1 MALIVEGDM
10 PSCCAVCCDCNSADD
25 GNFCNRTGN
34 RLGND
39 WQLYRPLNCP
49 ILGEIPDD
57 HGRIVDV
64 NEFFKTYP
72 DLTLKK
78 ELTGQRGTL
87 EIDLLPVFK
96 QFLSEAPA
104 LMEANK

>member
-1 MALIVEGDM
+1 MALIIKGDM

-49 ILGEIPDD
+49 IRGEIPDR
-57 HGRIVDV
+57 HGNLIDQNKVLTNVTNLCSD
-64 NEFFKTYP
+64 EDTE
-72 DLTLKK
+72 TLKDA
-78 ELTGQRGTL
+78 
-87 EIDLLPVFK
+87 IMMIPVVV
-96 QFLSEAPA
+96 EAS
-104 LMEANK
+104 K

>member
-1 MALIVEGDM
+1 MALIIKGNM

-49 ILGEIPDD
+49 IIGEIPDKY
-57 HGRIVDV
+57 G
-64 NEFFKTYP
+64 
-72 DLTLKK
+72 
-78 ELTGQRGTL
+78 ELIERGTFVDKVKS
-87 EIDLLPVFK
+87 EWYRIHEETGYDIKGIYWNSLL
-96 QFLSEAPA
+96 
-104 LMEANK
+104 EANDKAPTVLEASK

>member
-1 MALIVEGDM
+1 MALIIKGDM

-49 ILGEIPDD
+49 IIGEIPDS
-57 HGRIVDV
+57 HGRLIDADELEKAVEKMVVCDSYEYTIAHEMV
-64 NEFFKTYP
+64 KK
-72 DLTLKK
+72 LLKIAP
-78 ELTGQRGTL
+78 TVL
-87 EIDLLPVFK
+87 E
-96 QFLSEAPA
+96 ATT
-104 LMEANK
+104 